1 VTTIGVRR
9 KSLAAEN
16 KDPVVHLDRG
26 FWVVTAILALLSAV
40 AVVAV
45 IRWPVQD
52 IPQLPEAVIPAD
64 QIDALFKFLTA
75 SAATIF
81 IVVVGYLLYF
91 SVAFRRRATDPPD
104 AVGIQIHDNRRLEF
118 WWTAIPTIFIVIL
131 GIFSVRIWYGIQ
143 VQPNNGL
150 VLEAIGHQWWYDFRY
165 PGVHG
170 VITQEMHLPMGVPV
184 TLHTT
189 STDVIHSFW
198 MPAMRL
204 KADMVPGLINTL
216 RFTPTRAGRYKIICT
231 EFCGTL
237 HGEMQKQVI
246 VIEPQAKFNTWLAG
260 WQKKNAHASDEIPPA
275 LSAATPINLAGGDAG
290 VGQKLFAQKCTACH
304 AIGPFSQRV
313 VGPGLRG
320 VLNDPSHPKLVDGDA
335 ATPGAVA
342 KILQSG
348 FDGDMGHM
356 PSATQNAITSK
367 DIANLVAYLK
377 TLK

>member
-1 VTTIGVRR
+1 
-9 KSLAAEN
+9 LAVEN

-26 FWVVTAILALLSAV
+26 FWVVTAILAVLSLIAIV
-40 AVVAV
+40 GVVLW
-45 IRWPVQD
+45 RVQD
-52 IPQLPEAVIPAD
+52 IPQLPEAVIPAA
-64 QIDALFKFLTA
+64 QVDALFKFLTA

-81 IVVVGYLLYF
+81 IVVVGYLIYF
-91 SVAFRRRATDPPD
+91 AVKFRHRSTDAAD

-118 WWTAIPTIFIVIL
+118 WWTAIPTIFIVLL
-131 GIFSVRIWYGIQ
+131 GIFSVRIWYEVQI
-143 VQPNNGL
+143 QPNSGL
-150 VLEAIGHQWWYDFRY
+150 VLEAIGHQWYYDFRY

-170 VITQEMHLPMGVPV
+170 VVTDEMHLPLGVPV

-189 STDVIHSFW
+189 SQDVIHSFW

-237 HGEMQKQVI
+237 HSEMQKQVI
-246 VIEPQAKFNTWLAG
+246 VIEPQDKFNAWLNG
-260 WQKKNAHASDEIPPA
+260 WKKKNAHASDAIPTA
-275 LSAATPINLAGGDAG
+275 SAANAPVNLSGGIASS
-290 VGQKLFAQKCTACH
+290 GQQLFTQKCTACH
-304 AIGPFSQRV
+304 ALGPFSQRV

-320 VLNDPSHPKLVDGDA
+320 VLHDPSHPKLVDGQP
-335 ATPGAVA
+335 ATPDNAA
-342 KILQSG
+342 RIIKNG

-356 PSATQNAITSK
+356 PNASQNALSDK
-367 DIANLVAYLK
+367 DIADLVAYLN